1 MSAALTALTPHLEV
15 LPGPQ
20 QALWPELRDVPRGFV
35 LYGGTAL
42 ALRLGHRH
50 SVDFDFFSSEPL
62 DHSRLR
68 RRLPFLATAE
78 TLQEEADVLTVSVAR
93 GGPVKVSLFGPSGFG
108 RVGTPQRTADGVLTV
123 ASLVDLAATKV
134 KVLLQRVEAK
144 DYLDVAAIL
153 RSGVTLAEMLGGA
166 STLFGPAFNPLSAQ
180 KTLAYF
186 EAGDLAAVDASTRA
200 LLRAEAVRPVEV
212 IPLPRTGD
220 QLDAR

>member
-1 MSAALTALTPHLEV
+1 MSPLLTPHLES
-15 LPGPQ
+15 LPEAQ
-20 QALWPELRDVPRGFV
+20 RALWPELRDVPPGFV
-35 LYGGTAL
+35 LYGGTGL

-50 SVDFDFFSSEPL
+50 SVDFDFFSSRPL
-62 DHSRLR
+62 KHHELR

-93 GGPVKVSLFGPSGFG
+93 GAPVKVSFFGPIGFG
-108 RVGTPQRTADGVLTV
+108 RVGTPQRTTDLVLTV
-123 ASLVDLAATKV
+123 ASLMDLAATKV

-153 RSGVTLAEMLGGA
+153 RAGVPLAQMLGGA
-166 STLFGPAFNPLSAQ
+166 RTLFGPAFNPLSAQ

-186 EAGDLAAVDASTRA
+186 EAGDLSTVDASTRT

-212 IPLPRTGD
+212 VPLPKTAD
-220 QLDAR
+220 QLD